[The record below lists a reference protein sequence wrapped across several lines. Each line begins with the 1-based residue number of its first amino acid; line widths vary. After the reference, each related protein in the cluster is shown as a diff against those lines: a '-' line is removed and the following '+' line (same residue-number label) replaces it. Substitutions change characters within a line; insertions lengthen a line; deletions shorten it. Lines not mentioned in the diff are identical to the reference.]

1 MRRMEEM
8 KMQREKRFPDN
19 NDACLKYYEL
29 ILEQKNVSN
38 IPVAPLP
45 DGYRFVYYR
54 PGDKKDWIAIEM
66 SAREFVLEE
75 EGEMAW
81 KNYYGGREEELTD
94 RMLFIEDSSGEKV
107 ATATAFYDS
116 RDTSGAGWLHW
127 VAVKR
132 TQQGKGLARPLISKA
147 LHRLTELGY
156 TDIKVP
162 TQTNTWVA
170 AKLYLDAGFI
180 PEEKNAVCSRDG
192 YRILKTLTGHPT
204 LEGIEPLPFEDIW
217 DQEMLLTEKKLRDN
231 MPDLLYFKA
240 EEWKGK
246 RRVLYCTEKNR
257 GILEIDK

>member
-1 MRRMEEM
+1 
-8 KMQREKRFPDN
+8 
-19 NDACLKYYEL
+19 
-29 ILEQKNVSN
+29 
-38 IPVAPLP
+38 
-45 DGYRFVYYR
+45 
-54 PGDKKDWIAIEM
+54 
-66 SAREFVLEE
+66 
-75 EGEMAW
+75 
-81 KNYYGGREEELTD
+81 
-94 RMLFIEDSSGEKV
+94 MLFIEDSSGEKV

-192 YRILKTLTGHPT
+192 YRILKTLTGHPS

-217 DQEMLLTEKKLRDN
+217 DQEMLLTEKNSGITCRIFCTLRQRN
-231 MPDLLYFKA
+231 GREN
-240 EEWKGK
+240 EESSIVQKRTEESWK
-246 RRVLYCTEKNR
+246 
-257 GILEIDK
+257 

>member
-1 MRRMEEM
+1 
-8 KMQREKRFPDN
+8 
-19 NDACLKYYEL
+19 
-29 ILEQKNVSN
+29 
-38 IPVAPLP
+38 
-45 DGYRFVYYR
+45 
-54 PGDKKDWIAIEM
+54 M

-170 AKLYLDAGFI
+170 AKYIWTQDLSRKRKMQSAAGT
-180 PEEKNAVCSRDG
+180 D
-192 YRILKTLTGHPT
+192 TG
-204 LEGIEPLPFEDIW
+204 F
-217 DQEMLLTEKKLRDN
+217 
-231 MPDLLYFKA
+231 
-240 EEWKGK
+240 
-246 RRVLYCTEKNR
+246 
-257 GILEIDK
+257 

>member
-1 MRRMEEM
+1 
-8 KMQREKRFPDN
+8 
-19 NDACLKYYEL
+19 
-29 ILEQKNVSN
+29 
-38 IPVAPLP
+38 
-45 DGYRFVYYR
+45 
-54 PGDKKDWIAIEM
+54 
-66 SAREFVLEE
+66 
-75 EGEMAW
+75 MAW

-170 AKLYLDAGFI
+170 AKLYLDAEKCSLQPGRI
-180 PEEKNAVCSRDG
+180 PD
-192 YRILKTLTGHPT
+192 
-204 LEGIEPLPFEDIW
+204 
-217 DQEMLLTEKKLRDN
+217 
-231 MPDLLYFKA
+231 FKDF
-240 EEWKGK
+240 
-246 RRVLYCTEKNR
+246 NR
-257 GILEIDK
+257 PSFSGRNRAPAL